1 MKKNQKEILIK
12 GSKYKIKLI
21 EQNRFVAGETDFL
34 TKTITIVKDNNS
46 EELKMTIIHELL
58 HAYMYECGLK
68 SYCNDETL
76 IIFIKSIFKDLN
88 KNYKNILNI
97 LKKG

>member
-12 GSKYKIKLI
+12 GSKYKVKEI
-21 EQNRFVAGETDFL
+21 EQNCFVSGETDFL
-34 TKTITIVKDNNS
+34 TKTITIVKDNNI
-46 EELKMTIIHELL
+46 EEAKMTIVHELL
-58 HAYMYECGLK
+58 HAYFHECGLK

-76 IIFIKSIFKDLN
+76 IVFIESIFKDLN